1 MDFQTAIK
9 TLELN
14 AGFSLVDVK
23 RNYYKLSLKWHP
35 DKNTSINST
44 KKFQEIAEAYEF
56 LKIYLDLENGNET
69 NETNENDFLNM
80 CNHFLSSLIETTK
93 TMTGNRITN
102 EQIMNILKQLTTK
115 CEKVSIKL
123 FEGIDKESSILL
135 FNYLVSYADIL
146 SISQETLNEIKNV
159 IELKMK
165 NDNII
170 ILNPNIDNLLN
181 NEVYVLNFEDK
192 TYYIPLWH
200 NELIYDTTKGKLI
213 VKIEP
218 ELPPHLEIDDNNNI
232 IVNLTTK
239 INSLLVNEK
248 LIFKLGEKV
257 FQMVSSNL
265 RIKKKQQFYLKNI
278 GLTRINYSEI
288 YNITKKSDI
297 IVNLE
302 LVE

>member
-56 LKIYLDLENGNET
+56 LKIYLDLENGNETNET

-170 ILNPNIDNLLN
+170 ILNPNIENLLN
-181 NEVYVLNFEDK
+181 DEVYVLTFEDK

-257 FQMVSSNL
+257 FQMTSENL
-265 RIKKKQQFYLKNI
+265 RIKKNSNSF
-278 GLTRINYSEI
+278 
-288 YNITKKSDI
+288 
-297 IVNLE
+297 
-302 LVE
+302 

>member
-69 NETNENDFLNM
+69 NETNEDDFLNM

-170 ILNPNIDNLLN
+170 ILNPNIENLLN
-181 NEVYVLNFEDK
+181 DEVYVLTFEDK

-257 FQMVSSNL
+257 FQMTSENL
-265 RIKKKQQFYLKNI
+265 RIKKKQQFFLKNK
-278 GLTRINYSEI
+278 GLTRINYSEL
-288 YNITKKSDI
+288 YNIKKKADI